1 MAFNSAPLRDYMEHG
16 FTYQAGFARNV
27 RRFGQSTAMID
38 PVSHRRWTYRQL
50 ADEVERF
57 AVVLTERGVG
67 RGDRFVYAL
76 FNTPQFVICYLA
88 AHRLGAIGT
97 VINFRLAP
105 GEIAYA
111 LRDAQ
116 AKVFVFDAEI
126 AKNSLD
132 AVGIVRKETPG
143 AVPHLFQVA
152 PAETDPELPDGVA
165 DFDAV
170 VAAATGTAPALPA
183 DFSSFEEVMR
193 LYTSGTTGMPKGVPI
208 PSIVDV
214 MSAHDVIMHF
224 PLASGDRTL
233 NMTPWFHRG
242 GIHSGGPCPVFYVGG
257 SVVPLRDFDV
267 ERVLDWITQYNINF
281 LIGAP
286 TTLEGLAL
294 AQQKEH
300 RDLSGLKG
308 IVTMGAPLDA
318 YAAERYMSLLTPN
331 IFNGYG
337 TTETFWNTFLRP
349 SDLPRMA
356 GSAGRPCTDDD
367 VIVVKVL
374 PERMAEA
381 DELAAKDNVE
391 VGEVAMRSP
400 KCSWAYSGEHGA
412 EDPKFH
418 HGWFYP
424 GDLATWDE
432 EGFVSIV
439 GRKDEMIIS
448 GGENVFP
455 VQVEAVLEN
464 HPGVRQAMVVGAPDV
479 KWGQLVVAYVVAADP
494 DLTADD
500 LEAHCLASEDLAR
513 YKRPRAYRFVDSLPM
528 TATGKKKHVGAAQ
541 SAAEDLARGR
551 FIRPGRNKAAR

>member
-1 MAFNSAPLRDYMEHG
+1 MTFDSAPLRDYMEHG
-16 FTYQAGFARNV
+16 FTYQAGFTRNV
-27 RRFGQSTAMID
+27 RRFGRSTAMID

-57 AVVLTERGVG
+57 AAVLTECGVG
-67 RGDRFVYAL
+67 RGDTFVYAL

-97 VINFRLAP
+97 VVNCRLAAGEMAFALADAQAP
-105 GEIAYA
+105 VFIFDGEIAATA
-111 LRDAQ
+111 L
-116 AKVFVFDAEI
+116 E
-126 AKNSLD
+126 
-132 AVGIVRKETPG
+132 AVQITRRERSG
-143 AVPHLFQVA
+143 AVPHLFQVC
-152 PAETDPELPDGVA
+152 PAETDIEVPDGA
-165 DFDAV
+165 QDFDEAV
-170 VAAATGTAPALPA
+170 AGATVPAPALPD
-183 DFSSFEEVMR
+183 DFSSYEEVMR

-224 PLASGDRTL
+224 PLAPGDRTL

-242 GIHSGGPCPVFYVGG
+242 GIHSGGPCPVFYCGG
-257 SVVPLRDFDV
+257 SVVPLRDFDA
-267 ERVLDWITQYNINF
+267 ERVLDWVTQYNITF

-286 TTLEGLAL
+286 TTLEAL
-294 AQQKEH
+294 VAAQQKNR
-300 RDLSGLKG
+300 RDLSGLHG
-308 IVTMGAPLDA
+308 IVTMGSPLDA
-318 YAAERYMSLLTPN
+318 YAAERYMSVLTPN

-374 PERMAEA
+374 PDRLAEA
-381 DELAAKDNVE
+381 DELAARDNVE

-400 KCSWAYSGEHGA
+400 KCSWAYAGEHGA

-418 HGWFYP
+418 NGWFYP

-432 EGFVSIV
+432 DDFVSIA

-455 VQVEAVLEN
+455 AQVEGVLES
-464 HPGVRQAMVVGAPDV
+464 HPGVAQAMVVGAPDV
-479 KWGQLVVAYVVAADP
+479 TWGQLVVAYVVAADP
-494 DLTADD
+494 ELTPEE
-500 LEAHCLASEDLAR
+500 LERHCLASENLAR
-513 YKRPRAYRFVDSLPM
+513 YKRPRAYRFVPELPM
-528 TATGKKKHVGAAQ
+528 TPTGKKKHVEATRT
-541 SAAEDLARGR
+541 AAEDMLRGR
-551 FIRPGRNKAAR
+551 FVRPRKAHK

>member
-1 MAFNSAPLRDYMEHG
+1 MAYDSAPLRDYMEHG

-27 RRFGQSTAMID
+27 RRFGRSTAMID

-57 AVVLTERGVG
+57 AVVLAEHGVG

-76 FNTPQFVICYLA
+76 FNTPQFVVCYLA
-88 AHRLGAIGT
+88 AHRLGAVGT
-97 VINFRLAP
+97 VVNYRLAP
-105 GEIAYA
+105 GEMAYA
-111 LRDAQ
+111 LAE
-116 AKVFVFDAEI
+116 AEAPVFVFDGEI
-126 AKNSLD
+126 AANALE
-132 AVGIVRKETPG
+132 AVSIVRKEHPG
-143 AVPHLFQVA
+143 SVPHLFQVC
-152 PAETDPELPDGVA
+152 PAGTGIEVPDGVQ
-165 DFDAV
+165 DFDAAV
-170 VAAATGTAPALPA
+170 SAATGPAPALPS
-183 DFSSFEEVMR
+183 DFSSYEEVMR

-224 PLASGDRTL
+224 PLSPGDRTL

-242 GIHSGGPCPVFYVGG
+242 GIHSGGPCPVFYAGG
-257 SVVPLRDFDV
+257 SVVPLRDFDP
-267 ERVLDWITQYNINF
+267 ERVLDWVSQYSINF

-286 TTLEGLAL
+286 TTLEAL
-294 AQQKEH
+294 AVAQQQSR
-300 RDLSGLKG
+300 RDLSGLRG

-374 PERMAEA
+374 PDRMAEA

-412 EDPKFH
+412 EDPKYYN
-418 HGWFYP
+418 GWFHP
-424 GDLATWDE
+424 GDLASWDE
-432 EGFVSIV
+432 DGFVSIV

-455 VQVEAVLEN
+455 VQVEAVLES
-464 HPGVRQAMVVGAPDV
+464 HPGVAQAMVVGAPDLR
-479 KWGQLVVAYVVAADP
+479 WGQLVVAYVVAAEP
-494 DLTADD
+494 GLTAED
-500 LEAHCLASEDLAR
+500 LERHCLASEDLAR
-513 YKRPRAYRFVDSLPM
+513 YKRPRAYRFVDVLPM
-528 TATGKKKHVGAAQ
+528 TATGKKKHVEGTRTAA
-541 SAAEDLARGR
+541 DDMARGR
-551 FIRPGRNKAAR
+551 FIRPRK